1 MLFNIEENI
10 IDSKI
15 KDLILEHLLEP
26 KNSDSNKTL
35 RTQEGPIL
43 FLNNWDSM
51 VISYKGNI
59 HNMSKIEFYN
69 TVKAGK
75 SIDL

>member
-1 MLFNIEENI
+1 MLFNIEENV

-15 KDLILEHLLEP
+15 KDLILENLLES
-26 KNSDSNKTL
+26 KTTDSNTTL

-51 VISYKGNI
+51 VISYKGN
-59 HNMSKIEFYN
+59 NRVMSKIEFYN